1 MDSEILSQL
10 ILNLIGIL
18 GLIASYFI
26 IAFLKKK
33 VGLENL
39 KNINQELTNNQELAK
54 LVVLYI
60 QKKFETADGETKFNE
75 AYIALSEMLEKKGI
89 NLTETEIQV
98 LIESSLKI
106 LKKQFGVT
114 WKEEVVDK
122 EV

>member
-10 ILNLIGIL
+10 VLNLVGIL

-39 KNINQELTNNQELAK
+39 KKIDAELSTNEEMAK

-98 LIESSLKI
+98 LIESSLKL
-106 LKKQFGVT
+106 LKKEFGDI